1 MSEMLLLGKTIDELT
16 SLVEKAETRATVI
29 SMRRPETIAA
39 PPTVL
44 LAPLTD
50 DDQYLLGAA

>member
-1 MSEMLLLGKTIDELT
+1 MLQGKVIDDLT
-16 SLVEKAETRATVI
+16 SLVEKVETRATI
-29 SMRRPETIAA
+29 IAMRRTEPVAIT
-39 PPTVL
+39 PTVL

>member
-1 MSEMLLLGKTIDELT
+1 MLQGRTIEDLT
-16 SLVEKAETRATVI
+16 NLVEKAETRATVI
-29 SMRRPETIAA
+29 AMRGPETIAA
-39 PPTVL
+39 AATVV

>member
-1 MSEMLLLGKTIDELT
+1 MSEAMLQGKVIDDLT
-16 SLVEKAETRATVI
+16 SLVEKVETRATI
-29 SMRRPETIAA
+29 IAMRRTEPVAIT
-39 PPTVL
+39 PTVL